1 MKRKE
6 SRSGIE
12 RERERVR
19 EREKEREYTR
29 TTGSDKENSDRSPN
43 GMPSI
48 FDKTTYR
55 TSVTSIASQLP
66 EIGAVVPL
74 TFVTGSHACCV

>member
-1 MKRKE
+1 MI
-6 SRSGIE
+6 SRE
-12 RERERVR
+12 REREWGGGGGR
-19 EREKEREYTR
+19 ESTL
-29 TTGSDKENSDRSPN
+29 GLLVVSKENSDRSPN

-48 FDKTTYR
+48 FDKTTFR

-74 TFVTGSHACCV
+74 TFLTGSHAYSG